1 MEFTWNFQELT
12 KIEQG
17 APDCTW
23 MTNHLIKRNFKFV
36 SFLGLLQEFNSN
48 PFDFFYF
55 GLLRIGL
62 LNEFD
67 P

>member
-1 MEFTWNFQELT
+1 
-12 KIEQG
+12 
-17 APDCTW
+17 
-23 MTNHLIKRNFKFV
+23 V